1 LADNK
6 NPQQRRNVE
15 IEDLYRFRL
24 VSDPQVS
31 SDGHTVAYVQTR
43 LRKKKNDYAANIWL
57 VPADGSGEP
66 NKLTNSAKR
75 DMSPRWSPVG
85 GELAFISTRS
95 GKSQIWVIRVGGG
108 EARQLTRI
116 KRGVGELE
124 WSPDGHWIAFT
135 SEVDNE
141 LDKKI
146 AEEAKAKGGKQSE
159 GGSSDSENREPGA
172 TGEEGFV
179 AMQPPTDW
187 AEDDED
193 EDEKEPEDKGE
204 HAKVFTRLHIK
215 SDGQGLDERRS
226 HLFIVPAKGGKPRQL
241 TEGDFDVQ
249 ALRWSPDGKQLAFVS
264 NQDPEADYH
273 NIQDI
278 FVMPIE
284 NGEAGEMRRVTGHDH
299 AIGGI
304 SWLPTGDGF
313 AIYAHRR
320 INEAALATNM
330 QVWTVSLEGEVRVL
344 TEGFDRPAGSWVN
357 SDLRGSTG
365 PLRPLFSADGA
376 TIYFSATNGGA
387 AQIFSVPL
395 QGGEVKEVV
404 VGERQVLSF
413 DVAADGL
420 VFSATTATHP
430 NDIYRADFDGGNERA
445 LTDVNR
451 DVLGE
456 LAVSEPR
463 ELWVERPD
471 GTRLQGWM
479 LLPPGYEE
487 GTRYPMVLE
496 IHGGPHTAY
505 GGAYMHEFQ
514 LLAARGNIV
523 LYTNPRGSLGYG
535 QEFADAILNDWGGVD
550 YDDLMAFVDYVI
562 EQGFVDENR
571 MGVAGGS
578 YGGYMSAWIIGHT
591 QRFKAAVASRLVSNL
606 YSAWGNGDFTWMLW
620 SWEFEGTPQ
629 QRTALYLERSPVT
642 YVEQMHT
649 PLLLTHAADDLR
661 TNVEQADQMYTALKV
676 LKRNVKMVRFPSG
689 GHDISRTGKPSLR
702 VQRLEHILD
711 WFDQYM
717 NAGAEE

>member
-1 LADNK
+1 MADNK

-31 SDGHTVAYVQTR
+31 SDGRTVAYVQTR

-66 NKLTNSAKR
+66 YKLTNSARR
-75 DMSPRWSPVG
+75 DMSPRWSPA
-85 GELAFISTRS
+85 GEDLAFISTRS
-95 GKSQIWVIRVGGG
+95 GKSQIWIIRVEGG

-116 KRGVGELE
+116 KRGVGEIE
-124 WSPDGHWIAFT
+124 WSPDGQWIAFT
-135 SEVDNE
+135 SEVDND

-146 AEEAKAKGGKQSE
+146 AEEAKSKGGKQAD
-159 GGSSDSENREPGA
+159 GGSSSDSENREPGG

-179 AMQPPTDW
+179 AMQTPTDW
-187 AEDDED
+187 AEDDDED

-215 SDGQGLDERRS
+215 SDGLGLDERRS
-226 HLFIVPAKGGKPRQL
+226 HLFVVPAKGGKPRQL

-278 FVMPIE
+278 FVVPIE

-313 AIYAHRR
+313 AIFAHRR
-320 INEAALATNM
+320 INEAALATTM
-330 QVWTVSLEGEVRVL
+330 RVWTVSLEGEVRVL
-344 TEGFDRPAGSWVN
+344 TEDFDRPAGSWVN
-357 SDLRGSTG
+357 SDLRSSTG

-456 LAVSEPR
+456 LA
-463 ELWVERPD
+463 
-471 GTRLQGWM
+471 
-479 LLPPGYEE
+479 
-487 GTRYPMVLE
+487 
-496 IHGGPHTAY
+496 
-505 GGAYMHEFQ
+505 
-514 LLAARGNIV
+514 
-523 LYTNPRGSLGYG
+523 
-535 QEFADAILNDWGGVD
+535 
-550 YDDLMAFVDYVI
+550 
-562 EQGFVDENR
+562 
-571 MGVAGGS
+571 
-578 YGGYMSAWIIGHT
+578 
-591 QRFKAAVASRLVSNL
+591 
-606 YSAWGNGDFTWMLW
+606 
-620 SWEFEGTPQ
+620 
-629 QRTALYLERSPVT
+629 
-642 YVEQMHT
+642 
-649 PLLLTHAADDLR
+649 
-661 TNVEQADQMYTALKV
+661 
-676 LKRNVKMVRFPSG
+676 
-689 GHDISRTGKPSLR
+689 
-702 VQRLEHILD
+702 
-711 WFDQYM
+711 
-717 NAGAEE
+717 